1 MALYLAQKKQITEE
15 VNTVANQSVSLI
27 TAQYSGLTSQQMTLL
42 RREARNAG
50 VFLRV
55 VRNTLAKRGLAETDY
70 ECAQPA
76 LSGPL
81 ILAFSKEDPAAAA
94 RLFKTFAKEH
104 QKLVVTSIALS
115 GQLLDAKQLDAVASL
130 PTRDQALSMLLSVLQ
145 APTVKLVRTLA
156 ETYTKMVRTVGQ
168 IRDKKQAGEA

>member
-1 MALYLAQKKQITEE
+1 VALYLAQKKQIAED
-15 VNTVANQSVSLI
+15 VNSVANDSLSLI
-27 TAQYSGLTSQQMTLL
+27 TAEYRGLTSEEMTLL
-42 RREARNAG
+42 RKEARNAG

-55 VRNTLAKRGLAETDY
+55 VRNTLAKRAFAGTEY

-81 ILAFSKEDPAAAA
+81 LLAFSKEDPAAAA
-94 RLFKTFAKEH
+94 RLFKSFAKEH
-104 QKLVVTSIALS
+104 NKLVVTSIAIS
-115 GQLLDAKQLDAVASL
+115 GQLLEAKQLDAVASL

-156 ETYTKMVRTVGQ
+156 ETYTKLARTVGQ
-168 IRDKKQAGEA
+168 IRDKKQAGGA